1 MRGSKMLKEA
11 AVAERD
17 KVAVAVV
24 VVVNDVVIED
34 VVVDVV
40 AVANAV
46 VAVANVEV
54 AAMHQRPP
62 SRLMST
68 KGKDEVDWRT
78 FCSWFWR

>member
-1 MRGSKMLKEA
+1 MRGSKMLKEEA

-24 VVVNDVVIED
+24 VNVVVIED
-34 VVVDVV
+34 VVVAVV

-46 VAVANVEV
+46 VADGNVKV

-78 FCSWFWR
+78 FCS

>member
-1 MRGSKMLKEA
+1 MRGSKMLKEEA

-24 VVVNDVVIED
+24 NVVVIED
-34 VVVDVV
+34 VVFDVV

-54 AAMHQRPP
+54 AAMHQRLP
-62 SRLMST
+62 SQL
-68 KGKDEVDWRT
+68 
-78 FCSWFWR
+78 